1 MFQSVHPVTQWFKS
15 SMILYKYSSPLC
27 HEPSCGSPSPGR
39 LPESRMLLYWRAL
52 LPIEM
57 VLYNRSSRGYAF
69 SLKKNSKNSLSDR
82 YANAQQ
88 KFDLCKLLSRR
99 GICQET
105 LDEQHLGDL
114 CHHFVCPGTSE
125 RQLQWRTSWPPHFWK
140 IPWFGCFKAKFY
152 DSFINHEINNG
163 SLWLSRLFTCS
174 SLQHMVVDHQG
185 PWAQCQNELN
195 SETSQVFSFATSL
208 NGLI

>member
-1 MFQSVHPVTQWFKS
+1 MNQAVEVPLLDGYLKVECFFIGGRYCQSKWFYPIDPVEVMPSHWKKS
-15 SMILYKYSSPLC
+15 
-27 HEPSCGSPSPGR
+27 
-39 LPESRMLLYWRAL
+39 
-52 LPIEM
+52 
-57 VLYNRSSRGYAF
+57 
-69 SLKKNSKNSLSDR
+69 SKNSLQDR

-105 LDEQHLGDL
+105 LDEQHPGDL

-152 DSFINHEINNG
+152 DNFINHEINYG
-163 SLWLSRLFTCS
+163 SVRLSCLFTCS

-195 SETSQVFSFATSL
+195 SETSHVFSLATSL

>member
-1 MFQSVHPVTQWFKS
+1 MNQAVEVPLQGGYLKVECFFIGGRYCQSKWFYTIDQVEVMPSHWKKIPKIVFRIDMPMLSKS
-15 SMILYKYSSPLC
+15 LTCASFWV
-27 HEPSCGSPSPGR
+27 EEEFVR
-39 LPESRMLLYWRAL
+39 
-52 LPIEM
+52 
-57 VLYNRSSRGYAF
+57 
-69 SLKKNSKNSLSDR
+69 
-82 YANAQQ
+82 
-88 KFDLCKLLSRR
+88 KLLMNSIR
-99 GICQET
+99 GICVIILSVPVPVNGNSSGVLPGLHIFEKFPD
-105 LDEQHLGDL
+105 LDVL
-114 CHHFVCPGTSE
+114 
-125 RQLQWRTSWPPHFWK
+125 
-140 IPWFGCFKAKFY
+140 AKFY